1 MKNKGPLYVLTCY
14 AIWGLLPIF
23 WKLLAQVDSLY
34 VLASRIVWSMVLTG
48 GILLLRRDRLAG
60 VRAAFRDRREWGLLA
75 AAGCVVCVNW
85 GVYIWAVAN
94 GHMIDSSLAYYMN
107 PILAILLGTVLFRER
122 LTKLQWLAVA
132 VTFAGLVIT
141 VIRYRQIPWIAL
153 VIGGS
158 FAVYGA
164 LKKQV
169 RSDAAVSTFVETLTL
184 APFAL
189 VLIFWMEA
197 HAPAPPGSSL
207 VGSGCCCRCPAWWT
221 TVPLMFFAAGMKT
234 TPMTLSGIL
243 MYINP
248 TMQLLLSVAL
258 YGEAFT
264 ATHAILFGFVWT
276 GLILYLISGARE
288 SRRHRE
294 EEKTMRVITGTA
306 RGRRLKELEGT
317 ETRPTTDRV
326 KEGLFSALQFDIEG
340 RRVLDLFAGTGQ
352 LGIECLSRG
361 AASAVFVDRRADA
374 VKLIR
379 ENLKLTELQDRARVV
394 AGDSMEFRAVT
405 AGAV

>member
-1 MKNKGPLYVLTCY
+1 MKNKGSLYVLTCY
-14 AIWGLLPIF
+14 VIWGLLPIF

-197 HAPAPPGSSL
+197 HGT
-207 VGSGCCCRCPAWWT
+207 G
-221 TVPLMFFAAGMKT
+221 AAGV
-234 TPMTLSGIL
+234 LSG
-243 MYINP
+243 
-248 TMQLLLSVAL
+248 
-258 YGEAFT
+258 
-264 ATHAILFGFVWT
+264 
-276 GLILYLISGARE
+276 
-288 SRRHRE
+288 
-294 EEKTMRVITGTA
+294 
-306 RGRRLKELEGT
+306 
-317 ETRPTTDRV
+317 
-326 KEGLFSALQFDIEG
+326 
-340 RRVLDLFAGTGQ
+340 
-352 LGIECLSRG
+352 
-361 AASAVFVDRRADA
+361 
-374 VKLIR
+374 
-379 ENLKLTELQDRARVV
+379 
-394 AGDSMEFRAVT
+394 
-405 AGAV
+405 

>member
-14 AIWGLLPIF
+14 VIWGLLPIF

-164 LKKQV
+164 LKSPSFT
-169 RSDAAVSTFVETLTL
+169 RSVVGRVSV
-184 APFAL
+184 P
-189 VLIFWMEA
+189 
-197 HAPAPPGSSL
+197 SS
-207 VGSGCCCRCPAWWT
+207 S
-221 TVPLMFFAAGMKT
+221 F
-234 TPMTLSGIL
+234 
-243 MYINP
+243 
-248 TMQLLLSVAL
+248 
-258 YGEAFT
+258 
-264 ATHAILFGFVWT
+264 
-276 GLILYLISGARE
+276 
-288 SRRHRE
+288 SRRPRAVP
-294 EEKTMRVITGTA
+294 VITRMVFPPLGA
-306 RGRRLKELEGT
+306 SGSRGRR
-317 ETRPTTDRV
+317 R
-326 KEGLFSALQFDIEG
+326 S
-340 RRVLDLFAGTGQ
+340 GTGSAP
-352 LGIECLSRG
+352 SRRSRTKWRG
-361 AASAVFVDRRADA
+361 WR
-374 VKLIR
+374 
-379 ENLKLTELQDRARVV
+379 
-394 AGDSMEFRAVT
+394 
-405 AGAV
+405 

>member
-14 AIWGLLPIF
+14 VIWGLLPIF

-169 RSDAAVSTFVETLTL
+169 RSDAAVSTFV
-184 APFAL
+184 
-189 VLIFWMEA
+189 
-197 HAPAPPGSSL
+197 
-207 VGSGCCCRCPAWWT
+207 
-221 TVPLMFFAAGMKT
+221 
-234 TPMTLSGIL
+234 
-243 MYINP
+243 
-248 TMQLLLSVAL
+248 
-258 YGEAFT
+258 
-264 ATHAILFGFVWT
+264 
-276 GLILYLISGARE
+276 
-288 SRRHRE
+288 
-294 EEKTMRVITGTA
+294 
-306 RGRRLKELEGT
+306 
-317 ETRPTTDRV
+317 
-326 KEGLFSALQFDIEG
+326 
-340 RRVLDLFAGTGQ
+340 
-352 LGIECLSRG
+352 
-361 AASAVFVDRRADA
+361 
-374 VKLIR
+374 
-379 ENLKLTELQDRARVV
+379 
-394 AGDSMEFRAVT
+394 
-405 AGAV
+405 